1 VHYLKQVQHIPRRLI
16 VLGIALLIFVVALQQ
31 TVIFSFAE
39 FEQTVDNAGI
49 FGPLIFTFVLFLG
62 LTIPFNPV
70 SDLATV
76 NVAALLFEPEIS
88 IAGTVTAQSAALV
101 VNYWF
106 ARHFGDRTLRLLSGE
121 RATAFVERFGGRM
134 TYRTLFSLRFALPL
148 TGIGVDV
155 VTFLAALGRLGFI
168 RFYFVSIIPWLII
181 DIIYY
186 YSTSYLK
193 GQSFIL
199 FFLPA
204 VVLVTAPGAFLLW
217 RNRRRNSAQRTA
229 A

>member
-1 VHYLKQVQHIPRRLI
+1 MDYLKQVRHIPRRLI
-16 VLGIALLIFVVALQQ
+16 VLGIALLILVVVLQQ
-31 TVIFSFAE
+31 TVNFSFTE
-39 FEQTVDNAGI
+39 FERTVDDAGI
-49 FGPLIFTFVLFLG
+49 FGPLVFTVVLFLG
-62 LTIPFNPV
+62 LTVPFNPI

-76 NVAALLFEPEIS
+76 NVAALLFEPEVS
-88 IAGTVTAQSAALV
+88 IAGTVAAQSASLV

-106 ARHFGDRTLRLLSGE
+106 ARRFGDRTLRLLSGE
-121 RATAFVERFGGRM
+121 RAAAFVERFGGRM

-148 TGIGVDV
+148 TGIGIDV

-181 DIIYY
+181 DIIYF

-193 GQSFIL
+193 DQSFIL

-204 VVLVTAPGAFLLW
+204 AILVTAPGAFLLW
-217 RNRRRNSAQRTA
+217 RNRRRNGAERA
-229 A
+229 AA

>member
-1 VHYLKQVQHIPRRLI
+1 MDYLKQVRHIPRRLI
-16 VLGIALLIFVVALQQ
+16 VLGVALLFLVVVLQL
-31 TVIFSFAE
+31 TVNFSFGE
-39 FEQTVDNAGI
+39 FERTVDDAGI
-49 FGPLIFTFVLFLG
+49 FGPLIFTVVLFLG

-70 SDLATV
+70 SDLATA
-76 NVAALLFEPEIS
+76 NVAALLFEPEVS
-88 IAGTVTAQSAALV
+88 IAGTAAAQSASLV

-121 RATAFVERFGGRM
+121 RAAAFVERFGSRM

-148 TGIGVDV
+148 TGIGIDV
-155 VTFLAALGRLGFI
+155 VTFLAALGGLGFV
-168 RFYFVSIIPWLII
+168 RFYFVSIIPWLLI
-181 DIIYY
+181 DIIYF

-193 GQSFIL
+193 DQSFIL

-204 VVLVTAPGAFLLW
+204 AILVTAPGAFLLW
-217 RNRRRNSAQRTA
+217 RNRRRNGATSTA